1 MAVSYCLSNNDLLL
15 RWYNGNKIDMTK
27 IHKDV
32 KCKVVN
38 DLLQWYRASQ
48 QVHGTIAIKGVIIAK
63 SFKY

>member
-1 MAVSYCLSNNDLLL
+1 
-15 RWYNGNKIDMTK
+15 MTK